1 LSHASRI
8 ARVLG
13 KASGIRWYAVVDL
26 ENNAVIDRSPRL
38 GESSVSDVLA
48 MAKLAGELASRSSKY
63 SSAPTTT
70 AEPVHASIR
79 VKLDGEVVEA
89 RRFGESVVI
98 AGFDSRLTSILEALF
113 DRVERGD
120 SIKCEVCGAELLT
133 ETIECPRC
141 GRTVPFI
148 AVLCPFCEYDLSYR
162 KCPSHRGLITA
173 AGRQVKRDYSVIAAS
188 AALAAALLGFTFYM
202 APLLTGLETAVY
214 ALGAVIAGLVL
225 AVGYLF
231 SKPRGVA

>member
-13 KASGIRWYAVVDL
+13 KASGIYWYAVVDL
-26 ENNAVIDRSPRL
+26 EKSTVVDRSPKL
-38 GESSVSDVLA
+38 SESGASNALA
-48 MAKLAGELASRSSKY
+48 IAKLAVELASMSSKH
-63 SSAPTTT
+63 SPASATT
-70 AEPVHASIR
+70 AEPSRANIR

-98 AGFDSRLTSILEALF
+98 AGFDSRLTSILETLF

-141 GRTVPFI
+141 GRTIPFI
-148 AVLCPFCEYDLSYR
+148 ATSCPFCGYDLSYR
-162 KCPSHRGLITA
+162 KCPSHGGLITA
-173 AGRQVKRDYSVIAAS
+173 TGRQVKRDYSVIAVS
-188 AALAAALLGFTFYM
+188 ATLAAAILGFTLYM

-214 ALGAVIAGLVL
+214 ALGAVVAGLML
-225 AVGYLF
+225 AIGYLF